1 MKTERYV
8 FKDGYSIPRVLNG
21 CWQMSLGHSLN
32 GPLDMADVKKG
43 FYDLKARGFT
53 AFDCADIYTGAE
65 EFIGEFI
72 GELKKD
78 QDYKETDLQI
88 HTKYVP
94 DIEFLSKVD

>member
-72 GELKKD
+72 GEL
-78 QDYKETDLQI
+78 
-88 HTKYVP
+88 
-94 DIEFLSKVD
+94 